1 MTIIPLRGI
10 VSLKQKAQRRSGLDS
25 GESPAVGRELPLV
38 TLRFAMLDSLLWFV
52 GLWIASSLRLESLE
66 LSRGFALEGDGAPLG
81 GLVVCAVVAVVVYSA
96 LSRALRLHQGR
107 HLAGSFEEM
116 MPLSIV
122 IAFTSGAVLVFN
134 MLLPD
139 QMIPRTA
146 PLIAAPTVLVM
157 AVIYRYLVRVSALGS
172 ARPEQNDG
180 RGRALIVGAG
190 STGRML
196 AETMRR
202 DNSSPWVPVAFLD
215 DDPKKR
221 NFRHAGVPVVG
232 ASSQMVDVAE
242 QLEAT
247 ALLIATTYI
256 DSEKITRLSLEARA
270 AGLTVKII
278 PPMHEIVGGVHHSDL
293 RDVRPEDLLGRRPV
307 ETEMD
312 GIRTMLTGRVV
323 LVTGAGGSI
332 GSELCRQISTLAP
345 SELVMLDR
353 DESALHA
360 LLLSLDGVADLS
372 KDNMVLA
379 DIRDAERLD
388 AVFAHHKPD
397 VVFHAA
403 ALKHVNMLEKSP
415 DEAFKTNVLGT
426 ANVLEAAHHHGAE
439 RFVNVSTDKAAAP
452 HNVLG
457 YSKRVAE
464 GLTAHMSTVSPE
476 ASWVSVRF
484 GNVLGTRG
492 SVMHTF
498 IAQIEKGGPV
508 TVTAPDVTRFFMTVS
523 EAVQL
528 VLQAALVGESG
539 SALVLDMGE
548 PVKIADL
555 AQKLIAVSGKPVQI
569 DYPGLRHGEK
579 LHEVLFAPGE
589 GATPTAHKL
598 ITGVPVRPTSLQEV
612 YERPLSLH
620 DEEQYRDVMIRA
632 CDKIS
637 NASVALQAASGL

>member
-10 VSLKQKAQRRSGLDS
+10 PGLRRKASLDATFGSEHSSTVR
-25 GESPAVGRELPLV
+25 PELPLV
-38 TLRFAMLDSLLWFV
+38 TLRFALLDALLWFV
-52 GLWIASSLRLESLE
+52 GLWIASSLRLESLT
-66 LSRGFALEGDGAPLG
+66 LTRGVVLEGDGIPVG
-81 GLVVCAVVAVVVYSA
+81 GLLACAAVAVMVYST

-122 IAFTSGAVLVFN
+122 IALTASAVMAFN

-157 AVIYRYLVRVSALGS
+157 AVIYRYVVRASALG
-172 ARPEQNDG
+172 PG
-180 RGRALIVGAG
+180 RHAESDDHERALIVGAG
-190 STGRML
+190 SVGLML

-202 DNSSPWVPVAFLD
+202 DPSSPWTPVAFLD
-215 DDPKKR
+215 DDPRKR
-221 NFRHAGVPVVG
+221 NFRHVGVPVVG
-232 ASSQMVDVAE
+232 PTAQMLHAAE
-242 QLEAT
+242 SLEAT
-247 ALLIATTYI
+247 VLVIATTYI
-256 DSEKITRLSLEARA
+256 DSEKITTLSLEARS
-270 AGLTVKII
+270 AGLTVKIV
-278 PPMHEIVGGVHHSDL
+278 PPMHEIIGSVHHSDL
-293 RDVRPEDLLGRRPV
+293 RDVHPEDLLGRRQV
-307 ETEMD
+307 ETEMHE
-312 GIRTMLTGRVV
+312 IRTMLSGRVV

-332 GSELCRQISTLAP
+332 GSELCRQISALKP
-345 SELVMLDR
+345 RELVMLDR

-360 LLLSLDGVADLS
+360 LLLSLDGIADLS

-379 DIRDAERLD
+379 DIRDADRLD
-388 AVFAHHKPD
+388 AVFSHHKPD

-415 DEAFKTNVLGT
+415 DEAYKTNVLGT
-426 ANVLEAAHHHGAE
+426 GNVLEAAHRHGVE

-452 HNVLG
+452 YNALG
-457 YSKRVAE
+457 YSKRIAE
-464 GLTAHMSTVSPE
+464 GLTAHMSTVAPE
-476 ASWVSVRF
+476 SSWVSVRF

-508 TVTAPDVTRFFMTVS
+508 TVTAPGVTRFFMTVS
-523 EAVQL
+523 EAAQL

-555 AQKLIAVSGKPVQI
+555 AQKLIAVSGKSVKI
-569 DYPGLRHGEK
+569 DYPGLRPGEK
-579 LHEVLFAPGE
+579 LHEVLFAPQE
-589 GATPTAHKL
+589 GVTPTGHKL
-598 ITGVPVRPTSLQEV
+598 IAGVPVRPISLEEV
-612 YERPLSLH
+612 YARPLSLH
-620 DEEQYRDVMIRA
+620 DEEHYRGMMIRA
-632 CDKIS
+632 CKEM
-637 NASVALQAASGL
+637 ASPVHLPIASGL